1 MVQLPWP
8 NLLTNQFIR
17 PLGPSLGVNRTWT
30 KRNDHAPKS
39 ECVDFFIIYVQ
50 KGSFEKKGKWSRSIT
65 LLLSLVLVFFPP
77 PKKIIYVFFYNNISL
92 PWALAFSTIAPLL
105 PLPSQNPLDHERR
118 PQKMSFGDLELQI
131 YSGVFFLGVTEVV
144 LRRF

>member
-1 MVQLPWP
+1 MSKKAVLKRKENDQD
-8 NLLTNQFIR
+8 R
-17 PLGPSLGVNRTWT
+17 SL
-30 KRNDHAPKS
+30 S
-39 ECVDFFIIYVQ
+39 CC
-50 KGSFEKKGKWSRSIT
+50 
-65 LLLSLVLVFFPP
+65 LLSSSSSPP
-77 PKKIIYVFFYNNISL
+77 PKKNHLCFFYNNISL

>member
-1 MVQLPWP
+1 MIKIDHSLAVSCPRLLP
-8 NLLTNQFIR
+8 
-17 PLGPSLGVNRTWT
+17 
-30 KRNDHAPKS
+30 
-39 ECVDFFIIYVQ
+39 
-50 KGSFEKKGKWSRSIT
+50 
-65 LLLSLVLVFFPP
+65 PP

-131 YSGVFFLGVTEVV
+131 YSGVFFLGVN
-144 LRRF
+144 